1 MVKRIAEERRQA
13 EKLMEEQAKAMAMA
27 QARKVTDAELAWFRE
42 RDRRSQEKQAAKR
55 RQEEE
60 VVCLQK
66 YTALVKN

>member
-1 MVKRIAEERRQA
+1 
-13 EKLMEEQAKAMAMA
+13 MA